1 MVSSST
7 GPDAIKRLA
16 AIAGMLGSEH
26 DGERANAARLASLE
40 LKRLG
45 VSWRQVIE
53 RAFTL
58 VRPAPGYRAHNEQ
71 PSSQA
76 WSNQQRQYS
85 RPTPYVTEK
94 GGVQLWDVITMA
106 DENRELLND
115 WECKFVDSFLNVG
128 RGKGASPNQ
137 WVIIEQIAAKIGF

>member
-7 GPDAIKRLA
+7 GLDAIKRLA

-45 VSWRQVIE
+45 VTWRQVIE

-58 VRPAPGYRAHNEQ
+58 VKPAPGYRREEASQ
-71 PSSQA
+71 PFWQGG
-76 WSNQQRQYS
+76 NQRQYS
-85 RPTPYVTEK
+85 RPAPYATEK
-94 GGVQLWDVITMA
+94 NGVALWDVITMA

-115 WECKFVDSFLNVG
+115 WECKFIDSFLNVG